1 MPLSAAAQAT
11 AASAVAAPRGV
22 ARRCPYAHPSSL
34 SLAATRYQ
42 QTATQRQRQ
51 GRLLLCAAAGEGSE
65 AAEPEGQAA
74 APQGSAVAGP
84 RDDDVL
90 PDSLTGALEDA
101 SQATVEAL
109 ERGVDRCVVEVLLP
123 ELWDPLSGPVYA
135 EEGDQ
140 QRFWKLTRRFLENL
154 ADALPGKRIRAVYP
168 DVGVAAML
176 KNQWTDAPF
185 GFASLNDRRPVA
197 ADDDIVV
204 LAAPDPPGADDAIR
218 ISQGLGE
225 GQSLVMFNPRLASG
239 DVGVGLSIRRM
250 RDSFLNRFTT
260 TYSLRPIQDVGS
272 VFRRYPGMWQVFVQD
287 PELPGRYKLV
297 AERLSRPGGEALD
310 YILME
315 ALGPQAGAEGEQQ
328 GGAGFIN
335 QLGVT
340 ISGLQ
345 RFMRSLSQ

>member
-1 MPLSAAAQAT
+1 MASIAAAQAT
-11 AASAVAAPRGV
+11 VASASALPRVAA
-22 ARRCPYAHPSSL
+22 RRSHTNFSSR
-34 SLAATRYQ
+34 SLAATWQ
-42 QTATQRQRQ
+42 QQAAVQRR
-51 GRLLLCAAAGEGSE
+51 RHLLLCAAAGEGSE
-65 AAEPEGQAA
+65 TAEPEGQPAAQQGGA
-74 APQGSAVAGP
+74 APGP

-154 ADALPGKRIRAVYP
+154 AAAQPGKRIRAVYP

-204 LAAPDPPGADDAIR
+204 LAAPDPPGADDAMR

-225 GQSLVMFNPRLASG
+225 DQALVMFNPRLASG

-250 RDSFLNRFTT
+250 RESFLSRFTT

-287 PELPGRYKLV
+287 PEVPGRYKLV

-315 ALGPQAGAEGEQQ
+315 ALGPPAGAEGEQQ

-340 ISGLQ
+340 LSGLQ